1 MGKQELLITLG
12 MQDATFQQKIK
23 AVNRQL
29 KLTDANF
36 EKLKAQ
42 TKNFGKSQKD
52 LANEMQYLQKKIKET
67 STNLGT
73 YEKRI
78 EEVNKAISDSEKKHD
93 TLTKQIEDEKK
104 KLKTLGVEQGKSSE
118 EYKKQKEKVQN
129 LVTELD
135 RCDRSLIT
143 HRAALQNARLG
154 YVQTETS
161 IAQLE
166 QRLGKVKAKFDSFK
180 LDKLAAQFDKISKSM
195 TTMGKQMMSTGSTLT
210 ASVTTPIVGF
220 GTIATKT
227 FVDFEEQVRKT
238 NAIIDKGKMTNEE
251 SYDAIM
257 SKSREL
263 GRTTIFTAQQVA
275 EGMSFMALAGWSTEE
290 SLSAV
295 KSILDLSAI
304 SMTDLSTAS
313 DIVTDAMTPMGMAAK
328 DASKFVDVMA
338 ATITRSNTDVIKLGE
353 SFKYATPVAGN
364 LGISIEDLSI
374 ALGLMANS
382 GVKASSAGTSFAT
395 GMARLVSPTDKAAAA
410 MKKYGVA
417 VQYDAKTGSVDLMKT
432 MENLRDTLG
441 KLNKKTKQQAIDT
454 IFGKTAMKG
463 WSAIISATTED
474 FNSLTNAVN
483 NSDGATQKMLD
494 EIEQGGAFSFKL
506 LTSAINDMLITL
518 GDFLAPAMTEIA
530 NIITDLTVK
539 FSNWLEYMKENEKGT
554 LKFISV
560 VVLLTAALGPLL
572 MLLGGLTLAF
582 SAPFKVASKFLK
594 LFTPNKDGDPSK
606 LFETIKKGLDKTK
619 TGGKSAFDT
628 LKKGITGTKGV
639 LTKFMNVGKQGLT
652 LMKNILLG
660 NVLSW
665 KELGKAIKP
674 IFTSMLNGVKGFV
687 GAFLNFDQTVMKI
700 GSSIKGLALKVVNSF
715 GDGLING
722 FKKLTGTTL
731 FKVIM
736 EPFDAIATGMVGIFK
751 GVWNAMK
758 DPIGMVSKLFSNLNN
773 TVMKYC
779 VAIATSPKTAFSMLL
794 KDIGKMFNNFKGTI
808 AKLFPTLSGI
818 LSKNF
823 GGIITKIGG
832 FASSALKIVL
842 SVVKNPFGAIKT
854 VITTVAPMIT
864 GAFSTVV
871 GSLTGGL
878 ATIGGTLLRLFN
890 PVTLVIGLVVG
901 LIATFVK
908 LYKTSDEFRTKIT
921 SAFEQVK
928 GAFVRVKE
936 SLSQIG
942 GQLVLAFNKIKDAA
956 MPTLIMLGEKTKE
969 VFEKIK
975 NKVTEVAT
983 KFKDGFDSIVSG
995 ITWFGNLLKENFA
1008 NIGQNIMTIFGGM
1021 WSAIL
1026 DGLTGF
1032 IDFVATILVGAFDVI
1047 SALING
1053 FVTGDFSQFGQAL
1066 ITALQNILV
1075 SMMGF
1080 ILNGIKNLGTILSG
1094 IGPILSGIFTTC
1106 IDLLKQW
1113 ISDFIQKVKDFGSNV
1128 VKNLKDGL
1136 SNVKDTITK
1145 PFKDAYNSVS
1155 EWWGKIKDIVKHP
1168 IKAVVELVK
1177 PDKQSNKKPNK
1188 KKKSLVDDPGV
1199 DKASLLGYTPQVA
1212 NVASIANVASFKE
1225 VEQNFKARTPNLGDF
1240 KTKGGF
1246 YSPVSIKIKD
1256 KIKDDNSSNSD
1267 TNKLIM
1273 ALQKQNELLMQL
1285 LVNTSNQTVNVGLQI
1300 DGRQVAKA
1308 SAKYMNEEITKI
1320 DNRKNRLGGKLSYGL

>member
-180 LDKLAAQFDKISKSM
+180 LDKLATQFDKISKSM

-441 KLNKKTKQQAIDT
+441 KLNKKTKQQDR
-454 IFGKTAMKG
+454 K
-463 WSAIISATTED
+463 
-474 FNSLTNAVN
+474 
-483 NSDGATQKMLD
+483 
-494 EIEQGGAFSFKL
+494 
-506 LTSAINDMLITL
+506 
-518 GDFLAPAMTEIA
+518 
-530 NIITDLTVK
+530 
-539 FSNWLEYMKENEKGT
+539 
-554 LKFISV
+554 SV
-560 VVLLTAALGPLL
+560 V
-572 MLLGGLTLAF
+572 
-582 SAPFKVASKFLK
+582 
-594 LFTPNKDGDPSK
+594 
-606 LFETIKKGLDKTK
+606 
-619 TGGKSAFDT
+619 
-628 LKKGITGTKGV
+628 
-639 LTKFMNVGKQGLT
+639 
-652 LMKNILLG
+652 
-660 NVLSW
+660 
-665 KELGKAIKP
+665 
-674 IFTSMLNGVKGFV
+674 
-687 GAFLNFDQTVMKI
+687 
-700 GSSIKGLALKVVNSF
+700 
-715 GDGLING
+715 
-722 FKKLTGTTL
+722 
-731 FKVIM
+731 
-736 EPFDAIATGMVGIFK
+736 
-751 GVWNAMK
+751 
-758 DPIGMVSKLFSNLNN
+758 
-773 TVMKYC
+773 
-779 VAIATSPKTAFSMLL
+779 
-794 KDIGKMFNNFKGTI
+794 
-808 AKLFPTLSGI
+808 
-818 LSKNF
+818 
-823 GGIITKIGG
+823 
-832 FASSALKIVL
+832 
-842 SVVKNPFGAIKT
+842 
-854 VITTVAPMIT
+854 
-864 GAFSTVV
+864 
-871 GSLTGGL
+871 
-878 ATIGGTLLRLFN
+878 
-890 PVTLVIGLVVG
+890 
-901 LIATFVK
+901 
-908 LYKTSDEFRTKIT
+908 
-921 SAFEQVK
+921 
-928 GAFVRVKE
+928 
-936 SLSQIG
+936 
-942 GQLVLAFNKIKDAA
+942 
-956 MPTLIMLGEKTKE
+956 
-969 VFEKIK
+969 
-975 NKVTEVAT
+975 
-983 KFKDGFDSIVSG
+983 
-995 ITWFGNLLKENFA
+995 
-1008 NIGQNIMTIFGGM
+1008 
-1021 WSAIL
+1021 
-1026 DGLTGF
+1026 
-1032 IDFVATILVGAFDVI
+1032 
-1047 SALING
+1047 
-1053 FVTGDFSQFGQAL
+1053 
-1066 ITALQNILV
+1066 
-1075 SMMGF
+1075 
-1080 ILNGIKNLGTILSG
+1080 
-1094 IGPILSGIFTTC
+1094 
-1106 IDLLKQW
+1106 
-1113 ISDFIQKVKDFGSNV
+1113 
-1128 VKNLKDGL
+1128 
-1136 SNVKDTITK
+1136 
-1145 PFKDAYNSVS
+1145 
-1155 EWWGKIKDIVKHP
+1155 
-1168 IKAVVELVK
+1168 
-1177 PDKQSNKKPNK
+1177 
-1188 KKKSLVDDPGV
+1188 
-1199 DKASLLGYTPQVA
+1199 
-1212 NVASIANVASFKE
+1212 
-1225 VEQNFKARTPNLGDF
+1225 
-1240 KTKGGF
+1240 
-1246 YSPVSIKIKD
+1246 
-1256 KIKDDNSSNSD
+1256 
-1267 TNKLIM
+1267 
-1273 ALQKQNELLMQL
+1273 
-1285 LVNTSNQTVNVGLQI
+1285 
-1300 DGRQVAKA
+1300 
-1308 SAKYMNEEITKI
+1308 
-1320 DNRKNRLGGKLSYGL
+1320 

>member
-42 TKNFGKSQKD
+42 TKNFGKSQED
-52 LANEMQYLQKKIKET
+52 LAKEMEYLKKKIKET

-78 EEVNKAISDSEKKHD
+78 EEVNKAISDAEKKHES
-93 TLTKQIEDEKK
+93 LTKQIEDEKK
-104 KLKTLGVEQGKSSE
+104 ILRTLATEQGKSSE
-118 EYKKQKEKVQN
+118 EYKQQKEKVQN

-161 IAQLE
+161 IAKLE
-166 QRLGKVKAKFDSFK
+166 QTLGKVKAKFDTFK
-180 LDKLAAQFDKISKSM
+180 LDKLATQFDNISKKMTSM
-195 TTMGKQMMSTGSTLT
+195 GNAMLSTGKTLT

-220 GTIATKT
+220 GTVATKT

-238 NAIIDKGKMTNEE
+238 NAIIDKGRMTNEE

-295 KSILDLSAI
+295 KSVLDLSAI

-328 DASKFVDVMA
+328 DASRFVDVMA
-338 ATITRSNTDVIKLGE
+338 ATITRSNTDVVKLGE

-432 MENLRDTLG
+432 MENLRDALG

-494 EIEQGGAFSFKL
+494 EIEQSGAFSFKL

-518 GDFLAPAMTEIA
+518 GDALAPAMTEIA
-530 NIITDLTVK
+530 KIITDLTVK

-554 LKFISV
+554 LKFIGV

-582 SAPFKVASKFLK
+582 SVPFKVASKFLK

-628 LKKGITGTKGV
+628 LKKGATSAKGA
-639 LTKFMNVGKQGLT
+639 LGKFINIGKQGLT

-665 KELGKAIKP
+665 KQLGGAIKP

-731 FKVIM
+731 FKIIM
-736 EPFDAIATGMVGIFK
+736 EPFDAIATGMINIFK

-758 DPIGMVSKLFSNLNN
+758 DPIGMVSNLFANLKS
-773 TVMKYC
+773 TVLKYC
-779 VAIATSPKTAFSMLL
+779 IAIATSPKTAFSMLI
-794 KDIGKMFNNFKGTI
+794 KDLGKIFTTFKGTI
-808 AKLFPTLSGI
+808 TNLFPTLSGFI
-818 LSKNF
+818 TKNF
-823 GGIITKIGG
+823 GGIISKISGIVGKLGG
-832 FASSALKIVL
+832 FVTSALKIVL
-842 SVVKNPFGAIKT
+842 SVVKNPLNAIRT
-854 VITTVAPMIT
+854 VITTVGPMIT

-878 ATIGGTLLRLFN
+878 ASIGAFLLKLFN
-890 PVTLVIGLVVG
+890 PVTLVITLVVG
-901 LIATFVK
+901 LITSFVK
-908 LYKTSDEFRTKIT
+908 LYKTSDTFRAKIT

-928 GAFVRVKE
+928 NAFITVKDA
-936 SLSQIG
+936 LVQVG
-942 GQLVLAFNKIKDAA
+942 GKVVLAFTQIKDAV
-956 MPTLIMLGEKTKE
+956 MPILIMFGTKAKE
-969 VFEKIK
+969 VFDGLKTL
-975 NKVTEVAT
+975 VTELAI
-983 KFKDGFDSIVSG
+983 KFKAGFDYIVSG
-995 ITWFGNLLKENFA
+995 VQWFISLVQENFA
-1008 NIGQNIMTIFGGM
+1008 GFGQNVMTIFEGL
-1021 WSAIL
+1021 WTSII
-1026 DGLTGF
+1026 DGITGV
-1032 IDFVATILVGAFDVI
+1032 IDIATTVITGVLNTI

-1053 FVTGDFSQFGQAL
+1053 FVTGDFSQFGSAL
-1066 ITALQNILV
+1066 LTALQNILV
-1075 SMMGF
+1075 SVIGF
-1080 ILNGIKNLGTILSG
+1080 LMNGIKNIGTIMKGLL
-1094 IGPILSGIFTTC
+1094 PILGDIFETAL
-1106 IDLLKQW
+1106 DLLIQW
-1113 ISDFIQKVKDFGSNV
+1113 VSDFIGKIIKFGSDV
-1128 VKNLKDGL
+1128 VENIKSGL
-1136 SNVKDTITK
+1136 SKVGDAITK

-1155 EWWGKIKDIVKHP
+1155 EWWEKIKGIVKNP

-1177 PDKQSNKKPNK
+1177 PGKS
-1188 KKKSLVDDPGV
+1188 KKSLVDDPGV
-1199 DKASLLGYTPQVA
+1199 DITKLPGYTPQVA
-1212 NVASIANVASFKE
+1212 NVTSFKE

-1256 KIKDDNSSNSD
+1256 KIKDDNSSNTD